1 MGVHMVQMIPA
12 QPRADANKSE
22 QSVFTSFEGITDR
35 PDWTVIHSLQ
45 LTDNLFSIHG
55 EADFVVFVPGRGI
68 LVIETKA
75 PNYAVYEGG
84 DWYLDKTPKPDK
96 SPLAQLD
103 KATASIHRFLEN
115 RDLYKDVPIARLV
128 WFTSLSRFQFINK
141 TPGDMQF
148 YEWELALSEDLDKP
162 AAIVEKVLDEYIK
175 HHKDRMDLT
184 LTPKNFDKAAAD
196 AAAGSLINDFKLYRT
211 ADDRYIERTQTA
223 RRVLAEQVA
232 ILDVVETNE
241 HIYFDGAAGTGKS
254 FMLMEAARNS
264 AKKGKRSLVACWNV
278 MMAEELRRELGPRPN
293 IDVYDFN
300 TLMLE
305 ICGLQGNPKNADTTW
320 YEAVLPARALEVLSK
335 KPHWGHYEAIFIDE
349 FQDIVDNT
357 AILGLLFELSA
368 SKKPK
373 GTQLVFAGDKNQQI
387 MRDKGKIRNPFDT
400 AKMLI
405 EDMVHVRLR
414 TNCRTIP
421 KLAEK
426 IPGLTGLDID
436 ITKHRLPASAEGGF
450 ELVRANSGKESKV
463 LADVLRKLLEEYRAK
478 DIRVLSPFGV
488 KTSLIGEMFSRESKS
503 ADERWL
509 KKTLRNPNG
518 PSGEIPWRSIAKF
531 KGLESDVVVITD
543 INQRAADFAHETGKS
558 LSEFLYVGVSRAKC
572 RCILIASDEV
582 LKGWI

>member
-1 MGVHMVQMIPA
+1 MIPA
-12 QPRADANKSE
+12 QPRAGANKSE
-22 QSVFTSFEGITDR
+22 QAVFTSFEGISNR

-45 LTDNLFSIHG
+45 LTDNLFSLHG
-55 EADFVVFVPGRGI
+55 EADFVVLVPGRGI
-68 LVIETKA
+68 LVIETKS
-75 PNYAVYEGG
+75 PNYAVYDGG

-96 SPLAQLD
+96 SPLSQLD
-103 KATASIHRFLEN
+103 KATASIQRFLEN

-128 WFTSLSRFQFINK
+128 WLTTLSRFQFENK

-148 YEWELALSEDLDKP
+148 YEWELALSEDITNP
-162 AAIVEKVLDEYIK
+162 ASIVEKVLDEYIK
-175 HHKDRMDLT
+175 HHKNRSELT
-184 LTPKNFDKAAAD
+184 LAPDGFDKAAAD
-196 AAAGSLINDFKLYRT
+196 AVAGALINDFKLYRT

-223 RRVLAEQVA
+223 RRVLAEQMA

-264 AKKGKRSLVACWNV
+264 AKNGKRSLIACWNV
-278 MMAEELRRELGPRPN
+278 MMAEELRREIGARQN

-305 ICGLQGNPKNADTTW
+305 ICGLQGNPKNSDSTW
-320 YEAVLPARALEVLSK
+320 YEAVLPTRALEVLSR
-335 KPHWGHYEAIFIDE
+335 KPHWGDYEAIFVDE

-357 AILGLLFELSA
+357 VILTLLFELSA

-387 MRDKGKIRNPFDT
+387 MREKGKIRNPYDT
-400 AKMLI
+400 AKLLI
-405 EDMVHVRLR
+405 ENMVHVRLR

-426 IPGLTGLDID
+426 LPSLTGLDIN
-436 ITKHRLPASAEGGF
+436 ITKHRLPASSEGGF
-450 ELVRANSGKESKV
+450 EIVRANTGKEAKV
-463 LADVLRKLLEEYRAK
+463 LAEVLRKLMEEYRTK
-478 DIRVLSPFGV
+478 DVRVLSPFGV

-509 KKTLRNPNG
+509 KKVLRDPNG
-518 PSGEIPWRSIAKF
+518 PNGEIPWRSISKF

-543 INQRAADFAHETGKS
+543 INQRAADFAVETGKS
-558 LSEFLYVGVSRAKC
+558 LSEFLYVGVSRAKY
-572 RCILIASDEV
+572 RCVLIASDEV
-582 LKGWI
+582 LKGWAS

>member
-1 MGVHMVQMIPA
+1 
-12 QPRADANKSE
+12 
-22 QSVFTSFEGITDR
+22 
-35 PDWTVIHSLQ
+35 
-45 LTDNLFSIHG
+45 
-55 EADFVVFVPGRGI
+55 
-68 LVIETKA
+68 
-75 PNYAVYEGG
+75 
-84 DWYLDKTPKPDK
+84 
-96 SPLAQLD
+96 
-103 KATASIHRFLEN
+103 LEN

-148 YEWELALSEDLDKP
+148 YEWELALSEDVDRP

-175 HHKDRMDLT
+175 HHKDREELT
-184 LTPKNFDKAAAD
+184 LAPENFDKTASD
-196 AAAGSLINDFKLYRT
+196 AAAGALINDFKIYRT

-232 ILDVVETNE
+232 VLDVVETNE

-278 MMAEELRRELGPRPN
+278 MMAEELRRELGPRHN
-293 IDVYDFN
+293 IDIYDFN

-320 YEAVLPARALEVLSK
+320 YEAVLPARALDIVSK
-335 KPHWGHYEAIFIDE
+335 KPHWGDYEAIFVDE

-357 AILGLLFELSA
+357 VILGLLFELSA
-368 SKKPK
+368 SKKSK

-387 MRDKGKIRNPFDT
+387 MREKGKIRNPYDT
-400 AKMLI
+400 AKLLI

-421 KLAEK
+421 KLSEK
-426 IPGLTGLDID
+426 LPGLTGLDIN
-436 ITKHRLPASAEGGF
+436 ITKHRLPASSEGGF
-450 ELVRANSGKESKV
+450 EIVRANAGKEAKA
-463 LADVLRKLLEEYRAK
+463 LADVLRKLMENYRTK

-488 KTSLIGEMFSRESKS
+488 NTSLIGEMFSRESKS

-509 KKTLRNPNG
+509 KKILRDPNG
-518 PSGEIPWRSIAKF
+518 PSGEIPWRSISKF

-543 INQRAADFAHETGKS
+543 INQRASDFAVETSKS
-558 LSEFLYVGVSRAKC
+558 LSEFLYVGVSRAKY
-572 RCILIASDEV
+572 RCVIIASDEV

>member
-1 MGVHMVQMIPA
+1 MTRMIPA

-22 QSVFTSFEGITDR
+22 KSVFSAFEGIPDR
-35 PDWTVIHSLQ
+35 PGWIVIHSLQ
-45 LTDNLFSIHG
+45 LTDNLFSLHG

-68 LVIETKA
+68 LVIETKS

-84 DWYLDKTPKPDK
+84 DWYLDKTPKPGK

-148 YEWELALSEDLDKP
+148 YEWELALSEDIDNP
-162 AAIVEKVLDEYIK
+162 AAIVEKVLDEYIQ
-175 HHKDRMDLT
+175 HHKDRQDLT
-184 LTPKNFDKAAAD
+184 LAPENFDKAASD
-196 AAAGSLINDFKLYRT
+196 AAAGALINDFKLYRT
-211 ADDRYIERTQTA
+211 ADDRYAERANSA
-223 RRVLAEQVA
+223 RRVLAEQMA

-254 FMLMEAARNS
+254 FMLIEAARNS

-278 MMAEELRRELGPRPN
+278 MMAEELRRELGPRQN

-335 KPHWGHYEAIFIDE
+335 KPHWGDYEALFIDE

-357 AILGLLFELSA
+357 VILGLLFELSA

-387 MRDKGKIRNPFDT
+387 MRDKGTIRNPYDT

-405 EDMVHVRLR
+405 DDMVHVRLR
-414 TNCRTIP
+414 TNCRTVP
-421 KLAEK
+421 QLAEK
-426 IPGLTGLDID
+426 LPGLTGLDIN
-436 ITKHRLPASAEGGF
+436 ITKHRLPASSGGGF
-450 ELVRANSGKESKV
+450 EIVRANAGKETKA
-463 LADVLRKLLEEYRAK
+463 LADVLRKLTEEYRTK

-488 KTSLIGEMFSRESKS
+488 KTSLIGELFSRESKS

-509 KKTLRNPNG
+509 KKILRDPNG
-518 PSGEIPWRSIAKF
+518 PSGEIPWRSISKF
-531 KGLESDVVVITD
+531 KGLEADVVVITD
-543 INQRAADFAHETGKS
+543 INQRASDFAVETGKS
-558 LSEFLYVGVSRAKC
+558 LSEFLYVGVSRARY
-572 RCILIASDEV
+572 RCVLIASDEV
-582 LKGWI
+582 LRGRP

>member
-1 MGVHMVQMIPA
+1 MIRMIPA
-12 QPRADANKSE
+12 QPRAGANKSE
-22 QSVFTSFEGITDR
+22 QAVFTAFEGIPNR

-45 LTDNLFSIHG
+45 LTDNLFSLHG

-68 LVIETKA
+68 LVIETKS
-75 PNYAVYEGG
+75 PNYAVYDGG

-128 WFTSLSRFQFINK
+128 WFTSLSRFQFENK

-148 YEWELALSEDLDKP
+148 YEWELALSEDLGNP
-162 AAIVEKVLDEYIK
+162 AELVEKVLDEYIK
-175 HHKDRMDLT
+175 HHKDRKDLT
-184 LTPKNFDKAAAD
+184 LAPENFDKTAAN
-196 AAAGSLINDFKLYRT
+196 AAAGALINDFKLYRT

-223 RRVLAEQVA
+223 RRILAEQMA

-254 FMLMEAARNS
+254 FMLMEAARNA
-264 AKKGKRSLVACWNV
+264 AKKGKRCLVACWNV
-278 MMAEELRRELGPRPN
+278 MMAEEIRREIGLRQN
-293 IDVYDFN
+293 IDVYDLN

-305 ICGLQGNPKNADTTW
+305 ICGLQGNPNNSDTAW
-320 YEAVLPARALEVLSK
+320 YEAVLPARALEILSK
-335 KPHWGHYEAIFIDE
+335 KPHWGDYEAIFIDE

-357 AILGLLFELSA
+357 TILGLLFELSA

-387 MRDKGKIRNPFDT
+387 MRDKGKIRNPYDT
-400 AKMLI
+400 AKLLI

-421 KLAEK
+421 ALAEK
-426 IPGLTGLDID
+426 LPGLTGLDIN
-436 ITKHRLPASAEGGF
+436 ITKHRLPASSEGGF
-450 ELVRANSGKESKV
+450 ELVRANSGKEAKV
-463 LADVLRKLLEEYRAK
+463 LAEVLRKLLEEYRAK

-509 KKTLRNPNG
+509 KKTLRDPNG
-518 PSGEIPWRSIAKF
+518 PSGEIPWRSISKF

-543 INQRAADFAHETGKS
+543 INQRAADFAFETGKS
-558 LSEFLYVGVSRAKC
+558 LSEFLYVGVSRAKY

-582 LKGWI
+582 LKGWQ

>member
-1 MGVHMVQMIPA
+1 MTKMIPA
-12 QPRADANKSE
+12 QPRAEANKSE
-22 QSVFTSFEGITDR
+22 RSVFTAFEGIPDR

-45 LTDNLFSIHG
+45 LTDNLFSLQG

-68 LVIETKA
+68 LVIETKS
-75 PNYAVYEGG
+75 PNYAVYDGG

-96 SPLAQLD
+96 SPLSQLN

-148 YEWELALSEDLDKP
+148 YEWELALSEDIDHPSAL
-162 AAIVEKVLDEYIK
+162 VEKVLDEYIN
-175 HHKDRMDLT
+175 HHKDRKDLT
-184 LTPKNFDKAAAD
+184 LAPENFDKAAAD
-196 AAAGSLINDFKLYRT
+196 AAAGALISDFRLYRT

-223 RRVLAEQVA
+223 RRVLAEQMA

-278 MMAEELRRELGPRPN
+278 MMAEEIRRELGPRQN

-320 YEAVLPARALEVLSK
+320 YEAVLPTRALDVLSK
-335 KPHWGHYEAIFIDE
+335 KPHWGDYEAIFVDE

-357 AILGLLFELSA
+357 VILTLLFELSA

-387 MRDKGKIRNPFDT
+387 MREKGNIRNPYDT
-400 AKMLI
+400 AKLLI

-426 IPGLTGLDID
+426 LPGLTGLDIN
-436 ITKHRLPASAEGGF
+436 ITKHRLPASSEGGF
-450 ELVRANSGKESKV
+450 EIVRSNAGKEAKV
-463 LADVLRKLLEEYRAK
+463 LAEVLRTLIEEYRTK

-488 KTSLIGEMFSRESKS
+488 KTSLLGEMFSRESKS

-509 KKTLRNPNG
+509 KKVLRDPNG
-518 PSGEIPWRSIAKF
+518 PSGEIPWRSISKF

-543 INQRAADFAHETGKS
+543 INQRAADFAVETGKS
-558 LSEFLYVGVSRAKC
+558 LSEFLYVGVSRAKY
-572 RCILIASDEV
+572 RCVLIASDEV
-582 LKGWI
+582 LKGWAS

>member
-1 MGVHMVQMIPA
+1 MIPA
-12 QPRADANKSE
+12 QPRAGANKSE
-22 QSVFTSFEGITDR
+22 QAVFTSFEGIPNR

-45 LTDNLFSIHG
+45 LTDNLFTLHG

-68 LVIETKA
+68 LVIETKS
-75 PNYAVYEGG
+75 PNYAVYDGG

-103 KATASIHRFLEN
+103 KATASIQRFLEN

-128 WFTSLSRFQFINK
+128 WLTSLSRFQFENK

-148 YEWELALSEDLDKP
+148 YEWELALSEDIANP
-162 AAIVEKVLDEYIK
+162 ASIVEKVLDEYIK
-175 HHKDRMDLT
+175 HHKNRSELSLAPED
-184 LTPKNFDKAAAD
+184 FDKAAAD
-196 AAAGSLINDFKLYRT
+196 AAAGALINDFKLYRT
-211 ADDRYIERTQTA
+211 AEDRYIERTQTA
-223 RRVLAEQVA
+223 RRVLAEQMA

-254 FMLMEAARNS
+254 FLLMEAARNS
-264 AKKGKRSLVACWNV
+264 AKNGKRSLVACWNV
-278 MMAEELRRELGPRPN
+278 MMAEELRREIGARQN

-335 KPHWGHYEAIFIDE
+335 KPHWGDYESIFVDE

-357 AILGLLFELSA
+357 VILSLLFELSA

-387 MRDKGKIRNPFDT
+387 MRERGKIRNPYDT
-400 AKMLI
+400 AKLLI
-405 EDMVHVRLR
+405 EDIVHVRLR

-421 KLAEK
+421 KLSEK
-426 IPGLTGLDID
+426 LPGLTGLDID
-436 ITKHRLPASAEGGF
+436 ITKHRLPASSEGGF
-450 ELVRANSGKESKV
+450 EIVRANAGKETKV
-463 LADVLRKLLEEYRAK
+463 LAEVLRKLTEDYRTK

-488 KTSLIGEMFSRESKS
+488 NTSLVGEMFSRESKS

-509 KKTLRNPNG
+509 KKTLRDPNG
-518 PSGEIPWRSIAKF
+518 PSGEIPWRSISKF

-543 INQRAADFAHETGKS
+543 INQRAADFAIETSKA
-558 LSEFLYVGVSRAKC
+558 LSEFLYVGVSRAKY
-572 RCILIASDEV
+572 RCVVIASDEV
-582 LKGWI
+582 LKGWV

>member
-1 MGVHMVQMIPA
+1 MPKMIPA
-12 QPRADANKSE
+12 QPRAGANKSE
-22 QSVFTSFEGITDR
+22 QAVFTAFEGIPRR
-35 PDWTVIHSLQ
+35 PDWIVIHSLQ
-45 LTDNLFSIHG
+45 LTDNLFSLHG

-68 LVIETKA
+68 LVIETKS
-75 PNYAVYEGG
+75 PNYAVYDGG

-103 KATASIHRFLEN
+103 KATASIQRFLEN

-128 WFTSLSRFQFINK
+128 WLTSLSRFQFENK

-148 YEWELALSEDLDKP
+148 YEWELALSEDIADP
-162 AAIVEKVLDEYIK
+162 AVIVEKVLDEYIK
-175 HHKDRMDLT
+175 NHKDREDLT
-184 LTPKNFDKAAAD
+184 LAPENFDKAAAD
-196 AAAGSLINDFKLYRT
+196 AAAGALINDFKLYRT
-211 ADDRYIERTQTA
+211 ADDRYAERTQTA
-223 RRVLAEQVA
+223 RRLLAEQVA

-278 MMAEELRRELGPRPN
+278 MMAEELRRELGPRQN

-335 KPHWGHYEAIFIDE
+335 KPHWGDYEAIFVDE

-357 AILGLLFELSA
+357 TILGLLFELSA

-387 MRDKGKIRNPFDT
+387 MRDKGKIRNPYHT
-400 AKMLI
+400 AKLLI
-405 EDMVHVRLR
+405 DDMVHVRLR
-414 TNCRTIP
+414 TNCRTVPQI
-421 KLAEK
+421 AEK
-426 IPGLTGLDID
+426 LPGLTGLDIN
-436 ITKHRLPASAEGGF
+436 ITKHRLPTSSEGGF
-450 ELVRANSGKESKV
+450 EIVRANAGKESKV
-463 LADVLRKLLEEYRAK
+463 LAEVLRKLMEEYRTK
-478 DIRVLSPFGV
+478 DIRVLSPFGIH
-488 KTSLIGEMFSRESKS
+488 TSLIGEMFSRESKS

-509 KKTLRNPNG
+509 KKTLRDPNG
-518 PSGEIPWRSIAKF
+518 PSGEIPWRSISKF

-543 INQRAADFAHETGKS
+543 INQRAADFAVETGKS
-558 LSEFLYVGVSRAKC
+558 LSEFLYVGVSRAKY

-582 LKGWI
+582 LKGWA